1 MPAPPPPPQVLVGV
15 LTSPTGHGAGRR
27 ARISEWN
34 SHFGAAGV
42 DVRFVVGSAY
52 YNGTRHRTPLGD
64 ALLQPPRLPP
74 SDFLVVDGREHLPHV
89 GVATEKSAAWWG
101 SVAAAHPEYAYYC
114 KADDDTLIH
123 LSHLASTVAQ
133 LRHELGDGAAVYLGN
148 MKWRGWEP
156 HHRFQACGGV
166 WGGAPATAAH
176 LANRSLCPLAAGP
189 FPYMA
194 GAMVCMSRPL
204 ARLLA
209 ADGAFGRFVA
219 AARARNDRG
228 VRCRSPAACAAAP
241 AATKMWHH
249 EDAGIGFNVFR
260 AAVAANASIA
270 VAAVPGHNNDVG
282 PFVKP
287 VKCPSPWSR
296 CAAEAAYWSDRA
308 VFTHQVKSAKAYAD
322 VAKRWN
328 TTRPLPNVSLAC
340 ASCSDAKRGPKYGAW
355 TEARLPCT
363 EDDDAF
369 CAVDVGAHFRCCH
382 FEGGFVPP
390 TPPALPR
397 VWRPRRRR
405 KAHTLQP
412 GGVGVELLDGMTR
425 GRVL

>member
-1 MPAPPPPPQVLVGV
+1 MGL
-15 LTSPTGHGAGRR
+15 
-27 ARISEWN
+27 
-34 SHFGAAGV
+34 
-42 DVRFVVGSAY
+42 
-52 YNGTRHRTPLGD
+52 
-64 ALLQPPRLPP
+64 
-74 SDFLVVDGREHLPHV
+74 
-89 GVATEKSAAWWG
+89 
-101 SVAAAHPEYAYYC
+101 VAAAHPEYAYFT
-114 KADDDTLIH
+114 ADDDTLIH
-123 LSHLASTVAQ
+123 PSHLASTVAQ

-176 LANRSLCPLAAGP
+176 LANRCSARWRRAVPAMRARWSCRACSRACSPPTVPSAASSP
-189 FPYMA
+189 
-194 GAMVCMSRPL
+194 GARAERPRRPVLL
-204 ARLLA
+204 ARCVRR
-209 ADGAFGRFVA
+209 GA
-219 AARARNDRG
+219 
-228 VRCRSPAACAAAP
+228 

-282 PFVKP
+282 PFVAP

-340 ASCSDAKRGPKYGAW
+340 ASCSARSAGKYGAW
-355 TEARLPCT
+355 TEAPAVHRGRRRL
-363 EDDDAF
+363 
-369 CAVDVGAHFRCCH
+369 
-382 FEGGFVPP
+382 
-390 TPPALPR
+390 L
-397 VWRPRRRR
+397 RRRR
-405 KAHTLQP
+405 RRALP
-412 GGVGVELLDGMTR
+412 LLP
-425 GRVL
+425 L

>member
-1 MPAPPPPPQVLVGV
+1 M
-15 LTSPTGHGAGRR
+15 S
-27 ARISEWN
+27 
-34 SHFGAAGV
+34 
-42 DVRFVVGSAY
+42 
-52 YNGTRHRTPLGD
+52 
-64 ALLQPPRLPP
+64 
-74 SDFLVVDGREHLPHV
+74 
-89 GVATEKSAAWWG
+89 
-101 SVAAAHPEYAYYC
+101 
-114 KADDDTLIH
+114 
-123 LSHLASTVAQ
+123 
-133 LRHELGDGAAVYLGN
+133 
-148 MKWRGWEP
+148 
-156 HHRFQACGGV
+156 GG
-166 WGGAPATAAH
+166 
-176 LANRSLCPLAAGP
+176 
-189 FPYMA
+189 
-194 GAMVCMSRPL
+194 MVCMS
-204 ARLLA
+204 A
-209 ADGAFGRFVA
+209 ALQQIVAHDTAFADFVTVA
-219 AARARNDRG
+219 KARNDYG
-228 VRCRSPAACAAAP
+228 SRCKIPQLCASQP
-241 AATKMWHH
+241 SNVHMWHH

-340 ASCSDAKRGPKYGAW
+340 AACSDAKRGPKYGAW

>member
-1 MPAPPPPPQVLVGV
+1 
-15 LTSPTGHGAGRR
+15 
-27 ARISEWN
+27 
-34 SHFGAAGV
+34 
-42 DVRFVVGSAY
+42 
-52 YNGTRHRTPLGD
+52 
-64 ALLQPPRLPP
+64 
-74 SDFLVVDGREHLPHV
+74 
-89 GVATEKSAAWWG
+89 
-101 SVAAAHPEYAYYC
+101 
-114 KADDDTLIH
+114 
-123 LSHLASTVAQ
+123 
-133 LRHELGDGAAVYLGN
+133 
-148 MKWRGWEP
+148 
-156 HHRFQACGGV
+156 
-166 WGGAPATAAH
+166 
-176 LANRSLCPLAAGP
+176 
-189 FPYMA
+189 
-194 GAMVCMSRPL
+194 
-204 ARLLA
+204 
-209 ADGAFGRFVA
+209 
-219 AARARNDRG
+219 
-228 VRCRSPAACAAAP
+228 
-241 AATKMWHH
+241 MWHH

-282 PFVKP
+282 PFVAP

-369 CAVDVGAHFRCCH
+369 CAVDVGTHFRCCH

>member
-1 MPAPPPPPQVLVGV
+1 MNAERSALA
-15 LTSPTGHGAGRR
+15 HDDF
-27 ARISEWN
+27 
-34 SHFGAAGV
+34 HF
-42 DVRFVVGSAY
+42 
-52 YNGTRHRTPLGD
+52 
-64 ALLQPPRLPP
+64 
-74 SDFLVVDGREHLPHV
+74 VDGREKLPNV
-89 GVATEKSAAWWG
+89 GKVTEKSASWWLTIAKEKPG
-101 SVAAAHPEYAYYC
+101 YDFYC
-114 KADDDTLIH
+114 KSDDDTLVH
-123 LSHLASTVAQ
+123 LDRLRNTLAEVERKRPGQ
-133 LRHELGDGAAVYLGN
+133 PIYFGHI
-148 MKWRGWEP
+148 KWRGWDVG
-156 HHRFQACGGV
+156 HRFQACGGG
-166 WGGAPATAAH
+166 WGPARKTGDDIAVGGV
-176 LANRSLCPLAAGP
+176 LPGGRTYPPCPHAAGP
-189 FPYMA
+189 YPYMS
-194 GAMVCMSRPL
+194 GGMVCMSAAMQKIV
-204 ARLLA
+204 AR
-209 ADGAFGRFVA
+209 DEAFCAFLTVA
-219 AARARNDRG
+219 RSRNDHG
-228 VRCRSPAACAAAP
+228 VPCKKKVPAECAMQP
-241 AATKMWHH
+241 SATKMWHH

-340 ASCSDAKRGPKYGAW
+340 APCSDAKRGPKYGAW

-369 CAVDVGAHFRCCH
+369 CAVDVGTHFRCCH

-412 GGVGVELLDGMTR
+412 GGVGVELLDGITR